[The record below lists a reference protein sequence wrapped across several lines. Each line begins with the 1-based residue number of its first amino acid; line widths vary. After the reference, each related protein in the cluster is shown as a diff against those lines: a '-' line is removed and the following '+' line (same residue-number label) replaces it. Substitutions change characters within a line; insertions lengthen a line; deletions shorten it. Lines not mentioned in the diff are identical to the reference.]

1 MAIQR
6 SDLSKS
12 LEALTKKVEAE
23 NSAQL
28 FEKSTNDLAL
38 KLESLEEN
46 STDNSKEL
54 ARLFKVAIEKIDNPE
69 SSRQA
74 VTAAKKQL
82 EKIDKL
88 AGTEEQRRETEKA
101 NNEQNDRLGKIVEG
115 IKGMSSQLSEFVQG
129 AKKGVGW
136 LAGLGAL
143 GLLFFDPETLG
154 NMLTDAVNF
163 IFDTIESIRLF
174 LEGDFSG
181 GLKKLEGH
189 FLGLS
194 VALGGIL
201 LFFGGPIFKV
211 LSVIGKLITGAG
223 KIIGKLFGMGSKI
236 KGLAAAGDDVAK
248 GASKFSK
255 IADFFKNFG
264 SKFSKFGSIFKTVL
278 GKIALPIT
286 LIIGVLSGLEQAI
299 VGFKED
305 GIIGGIKGF
314 LKGAFDS
321 IIGGLLDLIKD
332 GLSWVLKL
340 FGFDNIAE
348 VLDSFSFSELYSNW
362 VDKVFELAGKV
373 FSWLGE
379 KTTAAIEWIKEKF
392 ELAGNVFSWLGE
404 KTTAAIEWIKEKLG
418 FGEEDGFKLPS
429 FSIGE
434 MVTNAVEKIKNL
446 FTSIFD
452 FLPSF
457 EDIKGNIKSILPS
470 WLGGSDDKV
479 AESSPRISS
488 TGVISPT
495 NQAIPVYVSSP
506 NSGVMEGTN
515 NMIATRSAA
524 DTSATVAIIGSGGG
538 SRNTSN
544 VSANNFNI
552 SQGMTSD
559 DFVRRDFI
567 NAFG

>member
-379 KTTAAIEWIKEKF
+379 KTTAAIEWIKEK
-392 ELAGNVFSWLGE
+392 
-404 KTTAAIEWIKEKLG
+404 LG

-479 AESSPRISS
+479 AESSPRVSS

>member
-211 LSVIGKLITGAG
+211 LSIIGKLITGAG
-223 KIIGKLFGMGSKI
+223 KIIGKLLGMGSKI

-379 KTTAAIEWIKEKF
+379 KTTAAIEWIKEK
-392 ELAGNVFSWLGE
+392 
-404 KTTAAIEWIKEKLG
+404 LG
-418 FGEEDGFKLPS
+418 FEEDGFKLPS

-479 AESSPRISS
+479 AESSPRVSSTGVISPTNQAISS

-495 NQAIPVYVSSP
+495 NQAVPVYVVSSP